1 MNKMY
6 YMFYQN
12 KYDFFLTS
20 VNPLLEDTGKSQ
32 SMSIGSQKQKFY
44 NFQKNSYNR
53 ANTPTHQ
60 KAFTKYG
67 HRGPNSP
74 EYMTN

>member
-44 NFQKNSYNR
+44 TFQK
-53 ANTPTHQ
+53 THIIEPIHPPTKKLSQ
-60 KAFTKYG
+60 NMAIGVLTLQ
-67 HRGPNSP
+67 NI
-74 EYMTN
+74 

>member
-1 MNKMY
+1 
-6 YMFYQN
+6 MFHQN

-20 VNPLLEDTGKSQ
+20 VNQLLEDTGKSQ

-44 NFQKNSYNR
+44 TFQKNSYNR

-60 KAFTKYG
+60 KLSQNMAIGVLTLQ
-67 HRGPNSP
+67 NI
-74 EYMTN
+74 